1 MLLVDLCDVFIFFF
15 KQKTAYE
22 MRSSDWSS
30 DVCSSDLP
38 PSARRA
44 CWNST
49 TAAPDMRAS
58 WWVEVRLCAGWPKNG
73 TYTLS
78 PRLGSW
84 SGEYHS
90 RPPRLRSFT
99 APRPHCLG
107 NIAAA
112 SPPGPRRTTHAH
124 PSHECGR
131 RLIDKG
137 KRSTS
142 GRLGAS

>member
-73 TYTLS
+73 TYTMS

-84 SGEYHS
+84 SGAYHS
-90 RPPRLRSFT
+90 RPPRLRCFT
-99 APRPHCLG
+99 APRTSRLG
-107 NIAAA
+107 NLAAA
-112 SPPGPRRTTHAH
+112 DRKSVVWGKSVAVRVDTGSRRV
-124 PSHECGR
+124 
-131 RLIDKG
+131 LK
-137 KRSTS
+137 KN
-142 GRLGAS
+142 